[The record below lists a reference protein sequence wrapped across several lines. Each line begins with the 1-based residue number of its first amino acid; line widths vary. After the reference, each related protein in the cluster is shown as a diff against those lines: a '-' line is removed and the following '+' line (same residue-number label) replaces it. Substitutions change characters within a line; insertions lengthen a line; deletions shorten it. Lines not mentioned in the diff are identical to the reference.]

1 MTKAIILTTQR
12 TGSTFLVES
21 LHSHP
26 EVHCVGE
33 MLAGGH
39 IRDSQVPGLVFK
51 SRYSTKAY
59 RYLTSGAVF
68 PTRMMDRY
76 FARDDRPVM
85 AFKAMYNQ
93 ISPPWTLRYLRE
105 HTEIRVLHLRRH
117 NLLKQ
122 YVSHALIHVKRD
134 DHWDPHTTQPVKPA
148 SIVISAD
155 DALRYLRRLRAE
167 HDAHER
173 MFVHHPRLSLTYE
186 SMIDGNALA
195 TGVARDIC
203 NFLGISQQPMHS
215 KLVKLNPELL
225 REMITNYDEVS
236 RRIRQTEFADL
247 LD

>member
-1 MTKAIILTTQR
+1 VTKAIILTTQR
-12 TGSTFLVES
+12 TGSTFLVAC

-26 EVHCVGE
+26 EVYCLGE

-39 IRDSQVPGLVFK
+39 LDIPALVYR
-51 SRYSTKAY
+51 SRYATKAY

-93 ISPPWTLRYLRE
+93 IGIPWTLGYLRE

-122 YVSHALIHVKRD
+122 YVSHKLIKVKRD
-134 DHWDPHTTQPVKPA
+134 DHWDPHTTEPVKPA
-148 SIVISAD
+148 PIAVNVQ
-155 DALRYLRRLRAE
+155 DALHYIRRLREE
-167 HDAHER
+167 HDRHER
-173 MFVHHPRLSLTYE
+173 MFARHALLPLVYE
-186 SMIDGNALA
+186 SMIEGNSLA
-195 TGVARDIC
+195 AGVARDIC
-203 NFLGISQQPMHS
+203 GFLGIAEQPMHS
-215 KLVKLNPELL
+215 KLVKMNPERLHQ
-225 REMITNYDEVS
+225 MITNYEEVA
-236 RRIRQTEFADL
+236 RTIGRTEFADL

>member
-1 MTKAIILTTQR
+1 MTKAIVLTTQR
-12 TGSTFLVES
+12 TGSTFLVEC
-21 LHSHP
+21 LRSHP
-26 EVHCVGE
+26 EVYCPGE

-39 IRDSQVPGLVFK
+39 VHIPGLVYR
-51 SRYSTKAY
+51 SRYATKAY

-76 FARDDRPVM
+76 FARTDRPVM

-93 ISPPWTLRYLRE
+93 IRPPWTLRYLRE

-134 DHWDPHTTQPVKPA
+134 DHWDPHTTAPVKPA
-148 SIVISAD
+148 SIVVSTE

-173 MFVHHPRLSLTYE
+173 MFAHHPRLSLTYE

-195 TGVARDIC
+195 AGVARDIC
-203 NFLGISQQPMHS
+203 DFLSIAQQPMHS
-215 KLVKLNPELL
+215 KLVKLNPERL